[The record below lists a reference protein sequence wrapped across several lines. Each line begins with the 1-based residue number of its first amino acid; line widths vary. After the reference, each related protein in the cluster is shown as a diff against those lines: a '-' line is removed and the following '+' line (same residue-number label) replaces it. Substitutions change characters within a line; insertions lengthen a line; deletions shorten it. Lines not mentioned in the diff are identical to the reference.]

1 MNHQP
6 QLSRRQFLGASLGL
20 VGGAF
25 AASLP
30 LAGCLPTPH
39 PGPGTPLAFF
49 TPKQWGALDAAGR
62 ALWPDL
68 PGQPGAGAVGTA
80 TFADA
85 LFAQANPRLQA
96 DLRQLLDAIEDLTW
110 TTGRLAPFSALDPA
124 ARVAYLGAWRDGPL
138 ALQRRAFAGLVR
150 LTGMLTYMKPEAWPA
165 IAYPGPWVGR
175 FDFGMGIGN
184 QGPLAASPNPNVFR
198 TWEGA

>member
-1 MNHQP
+1 MTSP
-6 QLSRRQFLGASLGL
+6 ALTRRQFLGAALGL
-20 VGGAF
+20 AGGAL
-25 AASLP
+25 ATSLP
-30 LAGCLPTPH
+30 LAGCAPQAY

-49 TPKQWGALDAAGR
+49 TPKQWGALDAAGK

-68 PGQPGAGAVGTA
+68 PGQPGAGVAGTA

-110 TTGRLAPFSALDPA
+110 TTGRLRPFTALSPA
-124 ARVAYLGAWRDGPL
+124 ERVAYLAAWRDGPL

-150 LTGMLTYMKPEAWPA
+150 LTGMLTYMKPETWPA
-165 IAYPGPWVGR
+165 IAYPGPWIGR
-175 FDFGMGIGN
+175 FDFGLGLDN
-184 QGPLAASPNPNVFR
+184 LGPLAASPNPNVFR
-198 TWEGA
+198 KWQGA